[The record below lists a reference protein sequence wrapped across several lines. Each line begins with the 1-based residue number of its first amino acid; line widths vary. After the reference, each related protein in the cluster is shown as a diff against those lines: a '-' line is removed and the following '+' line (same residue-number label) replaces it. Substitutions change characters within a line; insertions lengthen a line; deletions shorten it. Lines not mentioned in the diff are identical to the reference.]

1 MTYEFKEGDMVLFK
15 VSMDVTEYVGTID
28 SIIVLPSSSGIKL
41 LRYHIV
47 DGDNGFDVVRAGHR
61 IRLIS
66 IDLTELLEL

>member
-1 MTYEFKEGDMVLFK
+1 MTHDFTEGDRVLFK
-15 VSMDVTEYVGTID
+15 VPMDATEYAGIID

-41 LRYHIV
+41 LRYNIV
-47 DGDNGFDVVRAGHR
+47 GGDNGFNVVRAGHR